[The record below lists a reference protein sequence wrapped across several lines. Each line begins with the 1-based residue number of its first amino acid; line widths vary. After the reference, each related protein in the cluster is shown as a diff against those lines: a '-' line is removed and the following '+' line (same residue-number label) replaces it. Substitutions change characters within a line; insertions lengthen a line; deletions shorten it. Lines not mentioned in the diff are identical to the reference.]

1 VEAERREAVKMRLY
15 QTDLPEIKI
24 ENVKKII
31 ETCRDIHQLWIDRR
45 TRNTKMQKWDT
56 YWVKAYNTVLK
67 VLDNKG
73 QSDIL
78 TLGFVGYLVL
88 IVVVALCIF

>member
-1 VEAERREAVKMRLY
+1 LEAERREAVKMEKVKCGICGKKHDY
-15 QTDLPEIKI
+15 YIYVAE
-24 ENVKKII
+24 VKKRIASAVCKECEKYLNQNVTERVNKI
-31 ETCRDIHQLWIDRR
+31 V
-45 TRNTKMQKWDT
+45 NK
-56 YWVKAYNTVLK
+56 YS
-67 VLDNKG
+67 KG